1 MKKARVFIINGVPKN
16 AKEIADELK
25 CSVVT
30 VFNFYRDFPGHT
42 DTENFRRL
50 KEKLKKKN
58 FVEGYVPLQ
67 SIAQKTHIDK
77 KVIFEFL
84 KSVQEGRFSILIKTT
99 KRNQPLLM
107 LKTVELPQFITEL
120 KEFKEFN
127 EDILDE
133 IEERE
138 KEKKEREKIEE
149 VKNLDELK
157 KLHPLVKDER
167 FFVLNYFPKID
178 SYEVLTECNIPGG
191 YLAEEHI
198 AYMTKELDK
207 CFEKKK

>member
-50 KEKLKKKN
+50 SEKLKKKN

-84 KSVQEGRFSILIKTT
+84 KSVQEGRFDILIKSTQ
-99 KRNQPLLM
+99 RNKPLLM
-107 LKTVELPQFITEL
+107 IRACELPEFITEL

-127 EDILDE
+127 EDILEE

-138 KEKKEREKIEE
+138 KEEKEKLKINEAGNIEK
-149 VKNLDELK
+149 LK

-178 SYEVLTECNIPGG
+178 SYEVLTECNNPGG
-191 YLAEEHI
+191 YL
-198 AYMTKELDK
+198 
-207 CFEKKK
+207 